1 MKKNTFTLLDE
12 NGNEK
17 EYEVL
22 FTYECD
28 QTEKNYIAYTDN
40 SKDENG
46 DTVVY
51 ASIYHQEDSTGRLEA
66 IEDEREWKIIEAV
79 LETLQEEVRNKMS
92 GENNEQ

>member
-51 ASIYHQEDSTGRLEA
+51 ASIYHPEDSTGRLEA

-79 LETLQEEVRNKMS
+79 LETLQEEIKNSNK
-92 GENNEQ
+92 ENNEQ